1 MAENQ
6 NIEYKEIWQ
15 DEYLKWICGFANA
28 RGGRIFIGI
37 NDKQELVGVSNSHR
51 LLEDIP
57 NKIATMLGIV
67 CDVNL
72 HERDGKEFLEIIV
85 EPSNIPIAYKG
96 EYFMRSGATKQ
107 TLRGTAL
114 QQFLMKKMGMTW
126 DNATIDN
133 VSVDE
138 LDRNAID
145 YFIHHAIEA
154 KRLPKES
161 LRDDTHDILGNLDLI
176 TDEGYIKNAGIL
188 LFGKRPE
195 KYIPGVEFKIGRFG
209 SSESDLWF
217 QDVIKGNILQMADK
231 VMEFLRSKYLISPI
245 EYDGLQRR
253 ESLEIPE
260 DALREAIFNA
270 IVHKDY
276 TGAAI
281 QMKVY
286 ADHLELWN
294 EGTLPDGFTMESLLG
309 KHRSRPRNRKIAN
322 AFYLAGFIE
331 TWGRGTNKIIES
343 LTNAGIREPK
353 FEEDC
358 GGVSITIYRKPLDK
372 LFQRDTLSSP
382 KQEFLSERERCI
394 LELITSNHTISI
406 KEISGIVGVS
416 YKTVQRDLSRIKDLY
431 HLGWVGS
438 SKKGRW
444 ATID

>member
-281 QMKVY
+281 QMKV
-286 ADHLELWN
+286 
-294 EGTLPDGFTMESLLG
+294 
-309 KHRSRPRNRKIAN
+309 
-322 AFYLAGFIE
+322 
-331 TWGRGTNKIIES
+331 
-343 LTNAGIREPK
+343 
-353 FEEDC
+353 
-358 GGVSITIYRKPLDK
+358 
-372 LFQRDTLSSP
+372 
-382 KQEFLSERERCI
+382 
-394 LELITSNHTISI
+394 
-406 KEISGIVGVS
+406 
-416 YKTVQRDLSRIKDLY
+416 
-431 HLGWVGS
+431 
-438 SKKGRW
+438 
-444 ATID
+444 